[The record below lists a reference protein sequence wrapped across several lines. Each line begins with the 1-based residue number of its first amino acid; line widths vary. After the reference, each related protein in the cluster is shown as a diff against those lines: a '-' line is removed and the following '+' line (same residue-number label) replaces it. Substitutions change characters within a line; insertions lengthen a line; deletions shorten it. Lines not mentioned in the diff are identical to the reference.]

1 MYEDP
6 SERIAKQM
14 TMTAMD
20 LPNRRLVETAL
31 GNEPADMVIQDG
43 ILMDVYTGRML
54 PHRSVAVKDKW
65 IVYVGPDAS
74 YCIGDHT
81 EVIQA
86 DGRII
91 SPGYID
97 AHTHLPYLFDLTD
110 FLTRAIPGGTTT
122 YITEAESYAFAL
134 GAEGFK
140 VFLEQTRNRP
150 VKIYS
155 LLPPMIT
162 LSPASRSWGITREE
176 AEGLLQSD
184 QVIGLGESYWQGA
197 ILTPDNRVLELIQE
211 TRRAG
216 KSVQGHAAGA
226 FDRKLAAY
234 AAAGALSCHEAIST
248 EDVLSRLE
256 LGYFVMVR
264 EGYIRGDL
272 EIISTM
278 GNGLDTR
285 RLGLVTDGTSPE
297 RLIERG
303 YFVDVV
309 QKAVDLGL
317 DLAQVVQMAS
327 LNPAEHLGID
337 HLVGGISPGRMAD
350 ILLLPRP
357 GIMMPDLVIS
367 NGRVVAEGGKCTV
380 SLPRVP
386 HPAKFMRTL
395 NLAPVSVSE
404 LRVSFGS
411 TQVAG
416 YIRTIDIQEGGL
428 VTREGKAASVVADGE
443 LLADPEHDLCKCVFM
458 ERASG
463 GSEKFIGF
471 VRGWGQK
478 RGAVATSLCWDSSG
492 LIGIG
497 ANDQDLAAAIN
508 RVIEM
513 QGGTVLVKDGIPLVE
528 IPCEAGGYVSGL
540 EMGSLVSELKRFQ
553 AIMTE
558 LGSGLDSAHLTLCT
572 LTSAAIPFIK
582 MTEKG
587 YARFREGDLVGI

>member
-1 MYEDP
+1 M
-6 SERIAKQM
+6 K
-14 TMTAMD
+14 MTAD
-20 LPNRRLVETAL
+20 VPNRKLVETAL

-43 ILMDVYTGRML
+43 TLLDVYTGRML
-54 PHRSVAVKDKW
+54 PHRSVAVKDEW
-65 IVYVGPDAS
+65 IAYVGPDAS
-74 YCIGDHT
+74 YCIGNHT

-110 FLTRAIPGGTTT
+110 FLAHAIPGGTTT

-134 GAEGFK
+134 GAEGFR
-140 VFLEQTRNRP
+140 VFLEQTRDRP

-155 LLPPMIT
+155 LIPPMIT
-162 LSPASRSWGITREE
+162 LSPASGSWCITREE
-176 AEGLLQSD
+176 ARGLLTSD
-184 QVIGLGESYWQGA
+184 LVIGLGESYWQGA
-197 ILTPDNRVLELIQE
+197 VLTPDNRVLELIQE

-216 KSVQGHAAGA
+216 KSVQGHGAGA

-234 AAAGALSCHEAIST
+234 AAAGAVSCHEAIST

-272 EIISTM
+272 EIISSI
-278 GNGLDTR
+278 GNALDMR
-285 RLGLVTDGTSPE
+285 RVGLVTDGISPE
-297 RLIERG
+297 LLVERG
-303 YFVDVV
+303 YFVDVI

-317 DLAQVVQMAS
+317 DLMRVVQMAS

-337 HLVGGISPGRMAD
+337 HLVGGVSPGRMAD
-350 ILLLPRP
+350 ILLLPEP

-367 NGRVVAEGGKCTV
+367 KGRVVAETGRCTV
-380 SLPRVP
+380 PLSRVP
-386 HPAKFMRTL
+386 HPDRFMRTL
-395 NLAPVSVSE
+395 NVAPVSASA
-404 LRVSFGS
+404 LRVS
-411 TQVAG
+411 AG
-416 YIRTIDIQEGGL
+416 NGYVRTIDIQEGGL
-428 VTREGKAASVVADGE
+428 VTREGKATAVLVDGE
-443 LLADPEHDLCKCVFM
+443 LSADPATDLCKCVFI

-463 GSEKFIGF
+463 ASEKFIGF

-478 RGAVATSLCWDSSG
+478 KGAAATSLCWDSSG
-492 LIGIG
+492 LIAIG
-497 ANDQDLAAAIN
+497 VDDRDIATAIN
-508 RVIEM
+508 RVIEI
-513 QGGTVLVKDGIPLVE
+513 QGGTVLVKEGTSLVE
-528 IPCEAGGYVSGL
+528 IPCEAGGYVSGM
-540 EMGSLVSELKRFQ
+540 EIGTLVSELKRFQ
-553 AIMTE
+553 KILRD
-558 LGSGLDSAHLTLCT
+558 LGSGLESAHLTLCT